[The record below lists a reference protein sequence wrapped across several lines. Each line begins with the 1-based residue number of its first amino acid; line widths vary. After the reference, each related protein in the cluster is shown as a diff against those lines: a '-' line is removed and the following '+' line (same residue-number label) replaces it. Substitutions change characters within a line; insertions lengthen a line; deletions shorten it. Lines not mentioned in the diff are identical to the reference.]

1 MAKTNDLIHIG
12 EADISIK
19 EYNGQRVVTFKDI
32 DAVHGRPDGTA
43 RKRFSENRKHFIEG
57 EDYFIIKPQDLENT
71 GMSEKRT
78 SGIEEVNNRGTA
90 LITEQGYLMLV
101 KSFTDDLAWDVQR
114 QLVNGYFKVRKI
126 SNNELSPELQM
137 LQGLL
142 NQMVN
147 KELEDKERDRK
158 IAIAQETA
166 QKAVET
172 TNNIKEAVKPV
183 LDNWRT
189 EIKSRIAKIAPKAEM
204 SYGIL
209 QAEMYKELERRA
221 GVDLNRRVNNM
232 KQRAKDSCSTKKQ
245 VDDIRKIDVIEQD
258 KKLREIYSKIVTE
271 YEIRYCA

>member
-1 MAKTNDLIHIG
+1 MEELVKVDMRTPIEIAL
-12 EADISIK
+12 
-19 EYNGQRVVTFKDI
+19 DI
-32 DAVHGRPDGTA
+32 DNEGMTTA
-43 RKRFSENRKHFIEG
+43 KRLYAF
-57 EDYFIIKPQDLENT
+57 L
-71 GMSEKRT
+71 
-78 SGIEEVNNRGTA
+78 
-90 LITEQGYLMLV
+90 
-101 KSFTDDLAWDVQR
+101 
-114 QLVNGYFKVRKI
+114 
-126 SNNELSPELQM
+126 ELSPSNYSKWCKTNIVENEFAEENVDYWAFVLNDEWGGQSTTDYKLTAHFAKKLSVKGNGEKAEQAREYFATVEERVKQKAIDRSKLSPQTQFILQ
-137 LQGLL
+137 LAQSIA
-142 NQMVN
+142 N
-147 KELEDKERDRK
+147 KEMEDKERDRK

-183 LDNWRT
+183 LDNWRA
-189 EIKSRIAKIAPKAEM
+189 EIKSRIAKIAPKANM
-204 SYGIL
+204 NYGIL

>member
-1 MAKTNDLIHIG
+1 M
-12 EADISIK
+12 
-19 EYNGQRVVTFKDI
+19 KDV
-32 DAVHGRPDGTA
+32 DMVHKRPDGTA
-43 RKRFSENRKHFIEG
+43 GRNFRTNKSRFIDG
-57 EDYFIIKPQDLENT
+57 EDYFIVGSDEIRRSRLFPISD
-71 GMSEKRT
+71 SDFT
-78 SGIEEVNNRGTA
+78 SKV
-90 LITEQGYLMLV
+90 LLTEQGYLMLV
-101 KSFTDDLAWDVQR
+101 KSFTDDLAWTVQR
-114 QLVNGYFKVRKI
+114 QLVNGYFNVRKI

-189 EIKSRIAKIAPKAEM
+189 EIKSRISKITVKANM
-204 SYGIL
+204 KYGIL

-245 VDDIRKIDVIEQD
+245 VDDIRKIDVVEQD
-258 KKLREIYSKIVTE
+258 KKLREIYSKIVSE

>member
-1 MAKTNDLIHIG
+1 M
-12 EADISIK
+12 
-19 EYNGQRVVTFKDI
+19 
-32 DAVHGRPDGTA
+32 
-43 RKRFSENRKHFIEG
+43 
-57 EDYFIIKPQDLENT
+57 
-71 GMSEKRT
+71 
-78 SGIEEVNNRGTA
+78 EE
-90 LITEQGYLMLV
+90 LV
-101 KSFTDDLAWDVQR
+101 KSDMKTPIEIALGVDENGTTTARALYEFLELAQGQFSRWAKANIESNEFYEENKDWWGFDIVSNGNNCKDYRLTTDFAKHLSMESHSERGKEAR
-114 QLVNGYFKVRKI
+114 RYFIAIEDRAKQEVINR
-126 SNNELSPELQM
+126 SQLSPQTQLILQ
-137 LQGLL
+137 LAQSIA
-142 NQMVN
+142 N
-147 KELEDKERDRK
+147 KEMEDKERDRK

-183 LDNWRT
+183 LDNWRA
-189 EIKSRIAKIAPKAEM
+189 EIKSRIAKIAPKANM
-204 SYGIL
+204 NYGIL

>member
-1 MAKTNDLIHIG
+1 M
-12 EADISIK
+12 
-19 EYNGQRVVTFKDI
+19 
-32 DAVHGRPDGTA
+32 HGRPDGTA
-43 RKRFSENRKHFIEG
+43 RHRFAENKDRFIEN
-57 EDYFIIKPQDLENT
+57 EDYFIVTQKSIENT
-71 GMSEKRT
+71 ELDEKRPI
-78 SGIEEVNNRGTA
+78 GIETVSPRGTA

-101 KSFTDDLAWDVQR
+101 KSFTDDLAWTVQR
-114 QLVNGYFKVRKI
+114 QLVNGYFNVRKI

-232 KQRAKDSCSTKKQ
+232 KQRAKDSCGTKKQ

-258 KKLREIYSKIVTE
+258 KKLREIYSKIVSE

>member
-1 MAKTNDLIHIG
+1 MD
-12 EADISIK
+12 
-19 EYNGQRVVTFKDI
+19 
-32 DAVHGRPDGTA
+32 
-43 RKRFSENRKHFIEG
+43 
-57 EDYFIIKPQDLENT
+57 
-71 GMSEKRT
+71 EKRPI
-78 SGIEEVNNRGTA
+78 GIETVSPRGTA

-101 KSFTDDLAWDVQR
+101 KSFTDDLAWTVQR
-114 QLVNGYFKVRKI
+114 QLVNGYFKTRKI
-126 SNNELSPELQM
+126 VTDELSPQTQLILQ
-137 LQGLL
+137 LAQSIA
-142 NQMVN
+142 N
-147 KELEDKERDRK
+147 KEMEDRERDRK

-183 LDNWRT
+183 LDNWRS
-189 EIKSRIAKIAPKAEM
+189 EIKSRIAKIAPKANM

>member
-1 MAKTNDLIHIG
+1 MEELVKVDMRTPIEIAL
-12 EADISIK
+12 
-19 EYNGQRVVTFKDI
+19 DI
-32 DAVHGRPDGTA
+32 DNEGMTTS
-43 RKRFSENRKHFIEG
+43 RKLYEFLELDTSHYSRWVKANIIENEFATEN
-57 EDYFIIKPQDLENT
+57 EDYFHSPL
-71 GMSEKRT
+71 MASEQSRGNFAEDYKLTAHFAKKLSVKGNGEKAEQAREYFAT
-78 SGIEEVNNRGTA
+78 VEER
-90 LITEQGYLMLV
+90 V
-101 KSFTDDLAWDVQR
+101 KQKAIDRSQ
-114 QLVNGYFKVRKI
+114 
-126 SNNELSPELQM
+126 LSPQTQLILQ
-137 LQGLL
+137 LAQSIA
-142 NQMVN
+142 N
-147 KELEDKERDRK
+147 KEMEDKERDRK

-183 LDNWRT
+183 LDNWRA
-189 EIKSRIAKIAPKAEM
+189 EIKSRIAKIAPKANM
-204 SYGIL
+204 NYGIL

>member
-78 SGIEEVNNRGTA
+78 SGIEEINNRGTA